1 MTLVIFGVGLFIFFL
16 TVFGTVMAGGLFL
29 TREQLETSPEFGPER
44 GPGPGDGPKMSA
56 GDVISSEF

>member
-29 TREQLETSPEFGPER
+29 TREQLETSPEFGPES
-44 GPGPGDGPKMSA
+44 GGDGPKMTA